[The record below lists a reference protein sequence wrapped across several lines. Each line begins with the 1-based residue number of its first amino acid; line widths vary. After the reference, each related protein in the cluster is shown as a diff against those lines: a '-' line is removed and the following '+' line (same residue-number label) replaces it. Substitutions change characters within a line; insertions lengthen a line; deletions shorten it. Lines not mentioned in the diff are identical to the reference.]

1 MCASMSLSEL
11 NKLAYRLMTTRPFI
25 YENSIKNSTY
35 TNYLADLAAGRADR
49 VAALFQTE
57 EFNPT
62 SDFKLRS
69 IYKNGYENCSIFE
82 DGLIGYLK

>member
-1 MCASMSLSEL
+1 MI
-11 NKLAYRLMTTRPFI
+11 TRPFI
-25 YENSIKNSTY
+25 YESSIKNSTY
-35 TNYLADLAAGRADR
+35 TNYLADLASGKADR
-49 VAALFQTE
+49 VSALFQTE

-62 SDFKLRS
+62 ADFKLRT